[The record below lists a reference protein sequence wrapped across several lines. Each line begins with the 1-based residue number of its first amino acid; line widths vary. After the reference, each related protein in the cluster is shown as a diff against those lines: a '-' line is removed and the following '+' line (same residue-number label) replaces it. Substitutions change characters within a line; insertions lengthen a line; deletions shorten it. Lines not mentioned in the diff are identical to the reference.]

1 MQIKIA
7 RIEGSIVTCEILDGD
22 GGRIDIARRWFT
34 EDVAVGDQI
43 VIDMERGQG
52 MHICYSVP

>member
-7 RIEGSIVTCEILDGD
+7 RIESSIVTCEILDGD

-34 EDVAVGDQI
+34 EDAAVGDRI
-43 VIDMERGQG
+43 EIDTLRKLM
-52 MHICYSVP
+52 ICSMMVLI